1 MIDLILHI
9 RKLTLKIKF
18 CWFLSLHD
26 QEVSRSQTKTMFYG
40 LNCVLYCA
48 VMLKKG
54 ASDQEKIEDIKITMS
69 RAGSRRSS
77 ISEDIK
83 SPSLSRRPSLKNIE
97 IPKSLEAPKRNYYT
111 SYEGIGTF
119 KYSCMYMFFN
129 RFQTYF
135 SNFCK
140 NFWYY
145 ETFWELLSFI

>member
-1 MIDLILHI
+1 MCN
-9 RKLTLKIKF
+9 KN
-18 CWFLSLHD
+18 
-26 QEVSRSQTKTMFYG
+26 V
-40 LNCVLYCA
+40 

-111 SYEGIGTF
+111 SYEGTE
-119 KYSCMYMFFN
+119 
-129 RFQTYF
+129 TYVF
-135 SNFCK
+135 
-140 NFWYY
+140 YY
-145 ETFWELLSFI
+145 LYVQ

>member
-1 MIDLILHI
+1 
-9 RKLTLKIKF
+9 
-18 CWFLSLHD
+18 
-26 QEVSRSQTKTMFYG
+26 MFYG

-119 KYSCMYMFFN
+119 KYSCMYMFFISMFN
-129 RFQTYF
+129 V
-135 SNFCK
+135 
-140 NFWYY
+140 
-145 ETFWELLSFI
+145 IDV